1 MNRSERLNQELIFLS
16 YRQEFHIKELM
27 QEFNISKRTALR
39 DVNSLEQLGLSI
51 YVEPGRYG
59 GYQIM
64 QQQLWVPILLNSQEI
79 NALFFALK
87 ALSLLSATPF
97 EKSYHTIYKKL
108 MQHYL

>member
-39 DVNSLEQLGLSI
+39 DVNSLEQLGLSF

-59 GYQIM
+59 GYQLM
-64 QQQLWVPILLNSQEI
+64 QQQTMGTHLIKQPGN
-79 NALFFALK
+79 
-87 ALSLLSATPF
+87 
-97 EKSYHTIYKKL
+97 
-108 MQHYL
+108 

>member
-79 NALFFALK
+79 NALFLRSKHSVYCRRPPLK
-87 ALSLLSATPF
+87 SP
-97 EKSYHTIYKKL
+97 TIQFTKNSW
-108 MQHYL
+108 QHYL